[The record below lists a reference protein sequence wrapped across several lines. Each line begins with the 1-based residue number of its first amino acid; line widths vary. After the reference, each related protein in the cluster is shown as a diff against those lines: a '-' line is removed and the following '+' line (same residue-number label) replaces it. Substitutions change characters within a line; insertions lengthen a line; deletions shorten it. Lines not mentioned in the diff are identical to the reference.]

1 MCGNNLGLRSFENH
15 VAKPFD
21 CLFLQHNVAYPIE
34 RRIVMLVFFDNVIAY
49 NSQLALLYNVSQP
62 EKKVTLYSR
71 TNKCLVLLI
80 EGYPDIISQNNFFE
94 NVWENDGLEIT
105 ANTFYQHIA
114 MLRRA
119 FEEVG
124 FDREVIITI
133 PRRGVSISSEISLI
147 FNASSEKEVTLSKPS
162 TSNPAWAKAIN
173 IFRKKSRYR
182 LEIITFLSLLTFLVT
197 FFITIWL
204 LNSNVDKNTI
214 LSQYQGIGD
223 IGKCE
228 IFTFTSNTM
237 LNDVKVNIIKN
248 NINCNY
254 PKKIY
259 YSTLPFLNRTS
270 LIACKKN
277 HKESDA
283 CISYFMADLR

>member
-1 MCGNNLGLRSFENH
+1 
-15 VAKPFD
+15 
-21 CLFLQHNVAYPIE
+21 
-34 RRIVMLVFFDNVIAY
+34 MLVFFDNVIAY
-49 NSQLALLYNVSQP
+49 NSQLALLYNISQP

-71 TNKCLVLLI
+71 TNKCLALLI
-80 EGYPDIISQNNFFE
+80 ERHPDLIPQNDFFE

-133 PRRGVSISSEISLI
+133 PRRGVSISNEINLT
-147 FNASSEKEVTLSKPS
+147 FNVYPEEEVTPS
-162 TSNPAWAKAIN
+162 EPSASEPAWEKIIN
-173 IFRKKSRYR
+173 IARGNSRYR
-182 LEIITFLSLLTFLVT
+182 LATITFLSLLTFLVT

-204 LNSNVDKNTI
+204 LNSNSAKNTS
-214 LSQYQGIGD
+214 LSQYHGIGD
-223 IGKCE
+223 IDKCE
-228 IFTFTSNTM
+228 IFTFTSRTT
-237 LNDVKVNIIKN
+237 LDDVKKDIIKN
-248 NINCNY
+248 NVNCSQ
-254 PKKIY
+254 PQKIY

-270 LIACKKN
+270 LIACETN
-277 HKESDA
+277 YKESDA